1 MSRSSRN
8 NKTTETKS
16 NADENA
22 SSVEDIA
29 MGVQTA
35 TLTDPNF
42 MVPEHA
48 KGREITRKVVLQWD
62 NNLAA
67 LAARPNQA
75 TWRPL
80 DGHYDIFQ
88 SKSRYAP
95 NCARS
100 EFKRG
105 NLEQAILI
113 GMKVKK
119 VDSNFPCQLGLEIHG
134 VKGNYNTCNGER
146 YAYVISANERN
157 LKMDEIVATTN
168 PYVNSEYLARYP
180 GMTASA
186 LRDNGMM
193 PVPNENYVF
202 IDKSHPVVELM
213 QENAEALHI
222 DLAQAQLIDGR
233 WYKVAKPVTDRCLS
247 ELENEL
253 MNNLPIYDLSKFH
266 AKIKRLYGQDWDAE
280 AEICDNLSVPSMKSK
295 VMGAER
301 RCTVVLEIS
310 YLFM

>member
-1 MSRSSRN
+1 MSRPSAR
-8 NKTTETKS
+8 KATTESPTPP
-16 NADENA
+16 NATA
-22 SSVEDIA
+22 IEDISL
-29 MGVQTA
+29 GVQTS

-42 MVPEHA
+42 MIPEHA

-88 SKSRYAP
+88 SRTRYAP
-95 NCARS
+95 NCVRS
-100 EFKRG
+100 DVKRG

-119 VDSNFPCQLGLEIHG
+119 VDSNFPCQLGLSIHG

-146 YAYVISANERN
+146 YAYLISAGERN
-157 LKMDEIVATTN
+157 LSMDEIVATTN
-168 PYVNSEYLARYP
+168 PYVNSEYLERFP
-180 GMTASA
+180 GMTATA
-186 LRDNGMM
+186 LREQGIMQ
-193 PVPNENYVF
+193 VPNENYVF
-202 IDKSHPVVELM
+202 VDKSHPVVEMM

-233 WYKVAKPVTDRCLS
+233 WYKVAKPVTERCLNELES
-247 ELENEL
+247 ELV
-253 MNNLPIYDLSKFH
+253 NNLPIYNLTEFKAS
-266 AKIKRLYGQDWDAE
+266 INRPYGMDWDAE
-280 AEICDNLSVPSMKSK
+280 NEICDNLSMANLKSK
-295 VMGAER
+295 VMAAER
-301 RCTVVLEIS
+301 RCTVVLELS